1 MRERAVLHFNVADF
15 AVAVERVVDSSL
27 RQRPVIIA
35 PSRAPRA
42 VVYDMSDEA
51 YHNGVRKGMALNRAT
66 RLCREARLL
75 QPRAELYR
83 RAMKSF
89 LKEVRNYSPLVEY
102 GQEDGHLFVDVTGT
116 HRLWGPP
123 PDVGLRV
130 RHHIRD
136 GLGLDPI
143 WGLGVN
149 RLVAKVAT
157 RVVKPVGECIVAPG
171 EEASFLAPLSVSLL
185 PGLHP
190 KEIRKLQEF
199 HIGSIG
205 QLANLSR
212 QQLMVPFGRR
222 SEYLHDA
229 SRGVDRGLVCAK
241 QNTGEVVEYEHCFAT
256 DTHHKHDIEAV
267 MDDLVSRAGA
277 ELRQRRQVARRV
289 GVWIHYCD
297 GCHVVRQNS
306 MKSGS
311 SSDFVLRK
319 MAVGALHRA
328 WTRRVRLRRIRLVCD
343 RLHRQ
348 SPQLSLF
355 PEVGLPQKKQ
365 ESVLHALDSIRNR
378 FGHDVIGRG
387 SLQNCNG
394 NTAVP
399 GNC

>member
-51 YHNGVRKGMALNRAT
+51 YHSGVRKGMALNQAT

-83 RAMKSF
+83 RAMKRF

-130 RHHIRD
+130 RRHIRD

-171 EEASFLAPLSVSLL
+171 DETSFLAPLPVSLL
-185 PGLHP
+185 PGLHQ

-199 HIGSIG
+199 HINSIG
-205 QLANLSR
+205 QLADLSR
-212 QQLMVPFGRR
+212 QQLMVPFGSR
-222 SEYLHDA
+222 SVYLHDA
-229 SRGVDRGLVCAK
+229 SHGVDRGLVSAE
-241 QNTGEVVEYEHCFAT
+241 QRAAAVVDYEHCFAT
-256 DTHHKHDIEAV
+256 DTNDVHHIEAV
-267 MDDLVSRAGA
+267 MDDLVSRAGN
-277 ELRQRRQVARRV
+277 ELRRRRQAARRV
-289 GVWIHYCD
+289 GVWVHYCD
-297 GCHVVRQNS
+297 GAHVVRQNS
-306 MKSGS
+306 TKLGT
-311 SSDFVLRK
+311 SSDFVLQK
-319 MAVGALHRA
+319 MALSALHRG
-328 WTRRVRLRRIRLVCD
+328 WKRRVRLRRIRLVCD
-343 RLHRQ
+343 RIHRQ

-355 PEVGLPQKKQ
+355 PEVGLPEKRQ
-365 ESVLHALDSIRNR
+365 ENVLHALDAIRSR

-387 SLQNCNG
+387 NLQNSDARAAIVSNH
-394 NTAVP
+394 
-399 GNC
+399 

>member
-1 MRERAVLHFNVADF
+1 MRERTVLHFNVADF
-15 AVAVERVVDSSL
+15 AVAVERVVDRTL

-51 YHNGVRKGMALNRAT
+51 YHDGVRKGMALYQAT

-75 QPRAELYR
+75 EPRTELYR
-83 RAMKSF
+83 RAMKGF

-116 HRLWGPP
+116 HRLWGPA

-185 PGLHP
+185 PGLYQR
-190 KEIRKLQEF
+190 EIRKLQEF
-199 HIGSIG
+199 HIASIG
-205 QLANLSR
+205 QLATLSQ
-212 QQLMVPFGRR
+212 QQLMVPFGSRCQ
-222 SEYLHDA
+222 YLHDA
-229 SRGVDRGLVCAK
+229 SRGVDRESVSAE
-241 QNTGEVVEYEHCFAT
+241 QRAAAVVDYEHCFVT
-256 DTHHKHDIEAV
+256 DTNDVHQIEAV
-267 MDDLVSRAGA
+267 LDDLVSRAGN
-277 ELRQRRQVARRV
+277 ELRRRKQVARRV

-297 GCHVVRQNS
+297 GGHVVRQNS
-306 MKSGS
+306 AKSGS
-311 SSDFVLRK
+311 SSDFVLQK
-319 MAVGALHRA
+319 MAQSALHRG
-328 WTRRVRLRRIRLVCD
+328 WKRRIRLRRVRLVCD

-348 SPQLSLF
+348 SPQLPLF
-355 PEVGLPQKKQ
+355 PEAGLVPKRQ
-365 ESVLHALDSIRNR
+365 EKVLCALDTIRSR
-378 FGHDVIGRG
+378 FGHNVIKRG
-387 SLQNCNG
+387 HVQGENISLPVASNN
-394 NTAVP
+394 
-399 GNC
+399 

>member
-35 PSRAPRA
+35 PSRASRA

-130 RHHIRD
+130 RRHIRD
-136 GLGLDPI
+136 GLRLDPI

-171 EEASFLAPLSVSLL
+171 DEASFLAPLSISLL
-185 PGLHP
+185 PGLQQR
-190 KEIRKLQEF
+190 EIRKLQEF
-199 HIGSIG
+199 HISSIG
-205 QLANLSR
+205 QLASLSR
-212 QQLMVPFGRR
+212 QQLMVPFGSR
-222 SEYLHDA
+222 SEYLYDA
-229 SRGVDRGLVCAK
+229 SHGVDRGLVSAE
-241 QNTGEVVEYEHCFAT
+241 QRIAAVVDYEHFFAT
-256 DTHHKHDIEAV
+256 DTHDKHHIEAV
-267 MDDLVSRAGA
+267 IDDLVSRAGA
-277 ELRQRRQVARRV
+277 ELRRRRQVARRV

-297 GCHVVRQNS
+297 GGHAVRQNS

-319 MAVGALHRA
+319 MATGALHRG

-355 PEVGLPQKKQ
+355 PEGGLPQKRQ
-365 ESVLHALDSIRNR
+365 EEVLHALDAIRSR

-387 SLQNCNG
+387 NLQNCND
-394 NTAVP
+394 NSAVS